1 MIWSPVINIPNA
13 DVVEENDK
21 TNFYIWQ
28 MVDKI
33 VLNSAEC
40 LKLGSTKNIT
50 LKQETGN
57 LFMLPHFHTE
67 RRNLIIQFAEMSKY
81 TCGTNP
87 I

>member
-13 DVVEENDK
+13 DVVEENDR

-40 LKLGSTKNIT
+40 V
-50 LKQETGN
+50 
-57 LFMLPHFHTE
+57 
-67 RRNLIIQFAEMSKY
+67 
-81 TCGTNP
+81 
-87 I
+87 

>member
-21 TNFYIWQ
+21 TNFYIWK

-40 LKLGSTKNIT
+40 V
-50 LKQETGN
+50 
-57 LFMLPHFHTE
+57 
-67 RRNLIIQFAEMSKY
+67 
-81 TCGTNP
+81 
-87 I
+87 